1 MAEQYVGNI
10 KRMTSKG
17 GKEYFKGKVG
27 GVPVVGFYGRKNPD
41 QINLKL
47 DVGLIKWIDEQEDK
61 QKPQTRQ
68 GNPFNADDDDEPLPF

>member
-61 QKPQTRQ
+61 QKPQARQ